1 MLSAENSSKFLNPEV
16 KIIGNSM
23 SFNQETLQI
32 SSISHIWIGEIE
44 KSSWWLI
51 IGLLTSF
58 AIIGIFLIIYYFKK
72 NKKTLNICLN
82 SGKIYTLT
90 SKSETFYSSA
100 FCKLSNIIANQTR
113 RDNITL
119 NFGNGT
125 IVNGAVVN
133 NGITSVGN

>member
-32 SSISHIWIGEIE
+32 SNISHIWIGEIE

-58 AIIGIFLIIYYFKK
+58 VIIGIFLIIYYFKK
-72 NKKTLNICLN
+72 IKRHLI
-82 SGKIYTLT
+82 
-90 SKSETFYSSA
+90 F
-100 FCKLSNIIANQTR
+100 
-113 RDNITL
+113 
-119 NFGNGT
+119 
-125 IVNGAVVN
+125 V
-133 NGITSVGN
+133 